1 MMLLCHNG
9 NISYCPRRRMTLTQ
23 PAANAALHSPL
34 IAAFPEALR
43 SDVSVVADLI
53 GSSNATGR
61 GLPVV
66 VRGESLNIPYR
77 IYDDPD
83 ETLLACL
90 NETQAILYACLLTRH
105 HDGHVRQRQ
114 IERLVASSE
123 PWVAPFVMQLC
134 GEYVIEILDHI
145 EARLSSMD
153 QHTYGAFFRE
163 NSLFFQRT
171 RDRMI
176 SYWDCYY
183 RWLYKRKAD
192 YVGFRLFDRFRE
204 WSAAE

>member
-1 MMLLCHNG
+1 
-9 NISYCPRRRMTLTQ
+9 MTLTQ
-23 PAANAALHSPL
+23 PAVNAALFSSL
-34 IAAFPEALR
+34 ITAFPEALR
-43 SDVSVVADLI
+43 SDVSVVADLM
-53 GSSNATGR
+53 GGSNATDR
-61 GLPVV
+61 GLQVV
-66 VRGESLNIPYR
+66 VQGESLNIPYR

-83 ETLLACL
+83 ETLFACL
-90 NETQAILYACLLTRH
+90 NEIQAIVYACLLTRH

-114 IERLVASSE
+114 IERLAASSE

-134 GEYVIEILDHI
+134 GEYVIEILDAV
-145 EARLSSMD
+145 EAHLSSMD

-171 RDRMI
+171 HDRMI

-183 RWLYKRKAD
+183 RWLYKREPD

>member
-1 MMLLCHNG
+1 
-9 NISYCPRRRMTLTQ
+9 MTLTQ
-23 PAANAALHSPL
+23 PAVNTVRFGSL

-43 SDVSVVADLI
+43 SDVGVVANFI
-53 GSSNATGR
+53 GGGNATDC

-66 VRGESLNIPYR
+66 ARGESLNIPYR

-83 ETLLACL
+83 ETLLARL
-90 NETQAILYACLLTRH
+90 NETQAVVYACLLTRH

-134 GEYVIEILDHI
+134 GEYVIEILDAVEEH
-145 EARLSSMD
+145 LSSMD
-153 QHTYGAFFRE
+153 QRTYGAFFRE
-163 NSLFFQRT
+163 NSPFFQRT

-183 RWLYKRKAD
+183 RWLYKREVD
-192 YVGFRLFDRFRE
+192 YVGFRLFDRFCE

>member
-1 MMLLCHNG
+1 
-9 NISYCPRRRMTLTQ
+9 MTLTK
-23 PAANAALHSPL
+23 PTVNAAQFSLL

-43 SDVSVVADLI
+43 SDVGVVANFI
-53 GSSNATGR
+53 GGGNATDR

-66 VRGESLNIPYR
+66 VRGELLTIPYR

-90 NETQAILYACLLTRH
+90 NETQAIVYACLLTRH

-134 GEYVIEILDHI
+134 GEYVIEILDTV
-145 EARLSSMD
+145 EAHLSSID
-153 QHTYGAFFRE
+153 QCTYGAFFRE

-183 RWLYKRKAD
+183 RWLYKREAD

-204 WSAAE
+204 WRTAE

>member
-1 MMLLCHNG
+1 
-9 NISYCPRRRMTLTQ
+9 MTLTQ
-23 PAANAALHSPL
+23 PAVNTVRFGSL

-43 SDVSVVADLI
+43 SDVGVVANFI
-53 GSSNATGR
+53 GGGNATDR

-83 ETLLACL
+83 ETLLARL
-90 NETQAILYACLLTRH
+90 NETQAVVYACLLTRH

-134 GEYVIEILDHI
+134 GEYVIEILDAVEEH
-145 EARLSSMD
+145 LSSMD
-153 QHTYGAFFRE
+153 QRTYGAFFRE

-183 RWLYKRKAD
+183 RWLYKREVD
-192 YVGFRLFDRFRE
+192 YVGFRLFDRFCE

>member
-1 MMLLCHNG
+1 
-9 NISYCPRRRMTLTQ
+9 MTLTQ
-23 PAANAALHSPL
+23 PAVNTVRFGSL

-43 SDVSVVADLI
+43 SDVGVVANFI
-53 GSSNATGR
+53 GGGNATDR

-66 VRGESLNIPYR
+66 LRGESLNIPYR

-83 ETLLACL
+83 ETLLARL
-90 NETQAILYACLLTRH
+90 NETQAVVYACLLTRH

-134 GEYVIEILDHI
+134 GEYVIEILDAVEEH
-145 EARLSSMD
+145 LSSMD
-153 QHTYGAFFRE
+153 QRTYGAFFRE

-183 RWLYKRKAD
+183 RWLYKREVD
-192 YVGFRLFDRFRE
+192 YVGFRLFDRFCE

>member
-1 MMLLCHNG
+1 
-9 NISYCPRRRMTLTQ
+9 MTLTK
-23 PAANAALHSPL
+23 PTVNAAQFSLL

-43 SDVSVVADLI
+43 SDVGVVANFI
-53 GSSNATGR
+53 GGGNATDR

-66 VRGESLNIPYR
+66 VRGELLTIPYR

-90 NETQAILYACLLTRH
+90 NETQAIVYACLLTRH

-134 GEYVIEILDHI
+134 GEYVIEILDTV
-145 EARLSSMD
+145 EAHLSSID
-153 QHTYGAFFRE
+153 QCTYGPFFRE

-183 RWLYKRKAD
+183 RWLYKREAD

-204 WSAAE
+204 WRAAE